1 MQTPRRAFLVSIASG
16 AVSWQVHGVSACV
29 LRWRPG
35 PENRGCHSE
44 PRTKALGTVHPRGSL
59 GAVGRSIR
67 NQDGLELRLN
77 SALIR
82 PHSECLQNKK
92 SHPLN
97 PGSWE
102 KGGELGVPWRTTQGT
117 LVMCLPA
124 HHHDCLILPA
134 APFPD
139 PSPQL
144 VPDFSLVKLAAGLS
158 PGRPLSSEHW
168 LRAQIL
174 YNKGPS
180 ASKGSFPTVPQ
191 WSLVSDDPAT
201 EAAGEGYV
209 RVSVDLKT
217 PPDVHP
223 HHQPLIE

>member
-77 SALIR
+77 SVLIR

-134 APFPD
+134 APLSRPLPTAGSRFQFSEAGSRAQSG
-139 PSPQL
+139 SP
-144 VPDFSLVKLAAGLS
+144 SLVRTLAQ
-158 PGRPLSSEHW
+158 SSDPVQQ
-168 LRAQIL
+168 RA
-174 YNKGPS
+174 KR
-180 ASKGSFPTVPQ
+180 F
-191 WSLVSDDPAT
+191 
-201 EAAGEGYV
+201 
-209 RVSVDLKT
+209 
-217 PPDVHP
+217 
-223 HHQPLIE
+223 